1 MNQSKITMSF
11 IMSIKRFFSFALLLI
26 AGTII
31 AACSTNSNSG
41 KGTLKIGLTD
51 APANFEEVNIEVRQV
66 LVNRDADAEEPDND
80 TDGDSESDDSDS
92 EDDNGWYSIM
102 DDSITVNLLDYQNGA
117 VLDLGEIEL
126 ESGMYNQIRLVLGD
140 NNTVVV
146 DGETF
151 NLTTPSAQQSGY
163 KLNVNAEVEEDQ
175 VYNLVIDF
183 DASQSIT
190 VTGNGKYIL
199 KPVLRTVSVEEQ
211 ASISGN
217 VLPIEAEPFVYAIA
231 GEDTVG
237 TQPDDNGDFRLI
249 GLEEGT
255 YNVWFNP
262 TNESYADSLVEGIEL
277 EDGEQYEFKESI
289 QLVDT
294 TAIIQ

>member
-277 EDGEQYEFKESI
+277 EDGEQYEFEESI